1 MFVILFVI
9 LYSIWHRH
17 IVSILFRPAY
27 LRSVYS
33 YLQGNTSHYFE

>member
-17 IVSILFRPAY
+17 IGSILFHSAY
-27 LRSVYS
+27 LQTKLNIRSV
-33 YLQGNTSHYFE
+33 